1 MKMTS
6 VKPPQK
12 GGIKSKIICKYF
24 IQGKCIKG
32 ESCPYMHSQIEKP
45 KEMTQVEC
53 PMYTIGFCKNGPV
66 CHFLHIK
73 KDKYIKEEIEEK
85 IDSSPTEKGP
95 EQNIHDNNNNNLNEN
110 NNNNLNE
117 NNNLKNE
124 EKENNNEK
132 NKNYPILPIWYLEHY
147 YDKPISM
154 IFYELEQKKLPEI
167 VELKKKYGFTNIEPN
182 LPIMQPINKKNKTNL
197 NMNTLNLNFNNF
209 NMNLISNN
217 NHTDIT
223 NIKNNLVQNSIN
235 KTQINQMNQ
244 KNNDIKFDAY
254 KFKKDNIE
262 FLINKEENIFYYLI
276 RCKNYDE
283 IKKSLDT
290 NTIILPEELYN
301 QYKDKDIKNNKITVI
316 IFLFD
321 DEYENFAGFAK
332 LKYPITNDQIKEVE
346 NQDNMINTY
355 KIEWLWRT
363 KLHYSK
369 VGHLMNRADD
379 DHFLN
384 EGRNGCPIDKDLGN
398 YCCRLM
404 IKRLSKDEV
413 KELINEKKI
422 FENQKHLL
430 ENLKKEEY
438 THDNYKYN
446 DKYKYNNYSDNKYT
460 DKYKYNNY
468 SDNKYNNYS
477 DNKHNK
483 KYSEKSPFKYSNKK
497 NYINDV
503 NINKYNTS
511 KKKEINYTGHKTYRN
526 SSKSRSHNKRN
537 DSEDYYKN
545 KRIKKDDDINSSNYK
560 YDNNKYKIRSNNYH
574 RYNNNDDNKSTD
586 FSSKKSYH

>member
-1 MKMTS
+1 
-6 VKPPQK
+6 
-12 GGIKSKIICKYF
+12 
-24 IQGKCIKG
+24 
-32 ESCPYMHSQIEKP
+32 MHSQIEKP

-85 IDSSPTEKGP
+85 IESSPTQKKEP
-95 EQNIHDNNNNNLNEN
+95 EQNIQDNNNNNLNE

-132 NKNYPILPIWYLEHY
+132 NKKYPILPIWYLEHY

-223 NIKNNLVQNSIN
+223 NIKNNSVQNSIN

-290 NTIILPEELYN
+290 NTIILPDELYN

-483 KYSEKSPFKYSNKK
+483 KYNEKSPFKYSNKK

>member
-85 IDSSPTEKGP
+85 IESSPTQKEP
-95 EQNIHDNNNNNLNEN
+95 EQNIQDNNNNNLNEN

-483 KYSEKSPFKYSNKK
+483 KYNEKSPFKYSNKK
-497 NYINDV
+497 NYINDI

-511 KKKEINYTGHKTYRN
+511 KKKEINYTGHKKYRN
-526 SSKSRSHNKRN
+526 NSKSRSHNKRS

>member
-85 IDSSPTEKGP
+85 IESSPTQKEP
-95 EQNIHDNNNNNLNEN
+95 EQNIQNNNNNNLNE

-301 QYKDKDIKNNKITVI
+301 QYKDKDIKKNKITVI

-511 KKKEINYTGHKTYRN
+511 KKKEINYTGHKKYRN
-526 SSKSRSHNKRN
+526 SSKSRSHNKRS